1 MIHKERLAVPCMY
14 QRERKCDCPCHKHF
28 YETDKQYESRLKRE
42 SYCFCRRTLLDM
54 SILTERL
61 DIYTNKINLFIT
73 NKNEEFYG

>member
-42 SYCFCRRTLLDM
+42 SYCFCRRTLLEM
-54 SILTERL
+54 TEKVYVAHKPMYNIPDR
-61 DIYTNKINLFIT
+61 DF
-73 NKNEEFYG
+73 